1 MIQLT
6 NSDKPALAGLTIVPE
21 TTLKHKSAISTSGHP
36 RKTTAKKNDDGDG
49 DGFWGWGKQ
58 AKSNHSKPKLNSR
71 TFIQAIYP

>member
-49 DGFWGWGKQ
+49 DGFGVGENKQ
-58 AKSNHSKPKLNSR
+58 SQTTANRN
-71 TFIQAIYP
+71 